1 MGELKMYQPTKG
13 MAAADRTK
21 EGYAAVIKEW
31 VQSNED
37 VFIPLL

>member
-21 EGYAAVIKEW
+21 AGYAAVIKEW
-31 VQSNED
+31 VRSIED

>member
-1 MGELKMYQPTKG
+1 MGELKMHQPTKG

-21 EGYAAVIKEW
+21 AGYAAVIKEW
-31 VQSNED
+31 AHSIED